1 MRKHGIFCLLA
12 AICLLLAACG
22 EKPEEPDAAPLLAGA
37 YTAVW
42 TGVDGGMEF
51 FVDGCISGE
60 AAYVFGTQKN
70 ADAFLRLPLA
80 GGAAQPLPEYQP
92 GGAEGSYT
100 SRTGI
105 RPGEDGTLWVL
116 ERCVFIQGDKTI
128 YLLRQL
134 DEEGKELRRISS
146 EGWGLGSITIYDMLL
161 DGSGD
166 IYAATNKGVT
176 VLDGKGQARF
186 SLEMEVDLGG
196 LDLIRLGDGRVGVPE
211 WTRDVSGKTVSRLRT
226 IDKDGKGWGEDYPL
240 PMDHYGRGVFEGD
253 GNILFYYLNGESL
266 YAWQTGAEAGEPV
279 LNWLAAGVAGE
290 QVRSVSR
297 LPDGRLAA
305 VARGS
310 NMSDVGF
317 YLLTPVEEGAL
328 PERTVLTYATVNM
341 TTDERT
347 AILAFNNANPDYY
360 IEVTDYAQFNTSEDW
375 SAGRTRLITEVLAG
389 NVPDLLNVGQLGTSR
404 WGAMGLLEDLWPY
417 IDNDPELN
425 REDLMERV
433 FQALETDGKLYQVG
447 STFRIMT
454 LTGASSVVGEDMTWT
469 PADFWDAL
477 ASMPEGAIPLV
488 NSGSKDRMLKELLN
502 LGGDRFVD
510 WDEGTCHFDSEE
522 FKDLLT
528 FCNSFPNQDA
538 LRDAADITG
547 MVSGMQ
553 MLCEWQLTDFYAV
566 QKMAFLFGGAV
577 TFVGY
582 PNEWG
587 EVGSAFYLPRS
598 YAISS
603 ASAHKD
609 GAWAFLRTLLLPNT
623 SANVFREF
631 PTNKADFQQLA
642 EQMMK
647 PEQVDASGREIP
659 TNGFY
664 FGEVDGMEL
673 HCTYHAVTQEE
684 YDQMMALYNAIDRI
698 YAWNDEINE
707 IAVSAAGAYFAGD
720 KTLDEAA
727 ELIQNRASLYV
738 SEQK

>member
-1 MRKHGIFCLLA
+1 MRKHGIFWLLA
-12 AICLLLAACG
+12 AVCLLLAACG
-22 EKPEEPDAAPLLAGA
+22 EKPEEPDAASQFAGA
-37 YTAVW
+37 YTAAW

-70 ADAFLRLPLA
+70 ADGFLRLPLA

-92 GGAEGSYT
+92 GGAEDAIT
-100 SRTGI
+100 FLNCI
-105 RPGEDGTLWVL
+105 RPGEDGTLWVK
-116 ERCVFIQGDKTI
+116 EQCSFIQGDKTI

-146 EGWGLGSITIYDMLL
+146 EGWGLGSITVYDMLL
-161 DGSGD
+161 DDSGD
-166 IYAATNKGVT
+166 IYAATDKGVT

-240 PMDHYGRGVFEGD
+240 PLDNFGMGVFEGEGD
-253 GNILFYYLNGESL
+253 ILFYYLNGESL
-266 YAWQTGAEAGEPV
+266 YVWRAGAEAGEPV
-279 LNWLAAGVAGE
+279 LDWLAAGVAGE
-290 QVRSVSR
+290 QVRGVSR

-305 VARGS
+305 IARRS
-310 NMSDVGF
+310 DLSDVGF
-317 YLLTPVEEGAL
+317 YLLTPADEGEL
-328 PERTVLTYATVNM
+328 PERTALTYATMDMVS
-341 TTDERT
+341 DERT
-347 AILAFNNANPDYY
+347 AILAFNNTNPDYY
-360 IEVTDYAQFNTSEDW
+360 IEVTDYAQFNTSEDR
-375 SAGRTRLITEVLAG
+375 SAGRTRLVTEVLAG
-389 NVPDLLNVGQLGTSR
+389 NAPDIINVGRLDTGR
-404 WGAMGLLEDLWPY
+404 WGAIGLLEDLWPY
-417 IDNDPELN
+417 IDNDPELS

-447 STFRIMT
+447 SSFRIMT
-454 LTGASSVVGEDMTWT
+454 LTGAKSVVGEDMTWT
-469 PADFWDAL
+469 PADFWAAL
-477 ASMPEGAIPLV
+477 ASMPDGAIPLV
-488 NSGSKDRMLKELLN
+488 NSGSKDRMLRELLC

-510 WDEGTCHFDSEE
+510 WEAGTCRFDSEE
-522 FKDLLT
+522 FKDLLA
-528 FCNSFPNQDA
+528 FCNSFPSQDE
-538 LRDAADITG
+538 LRDG
-547 MVSGMQ
+547 VSVAGLAGGTQ

-566 QKMAFLFGGAV
+566 QDMAFLFGGEV

-582 PNEWG
+582 PNEWD
-587 EVGSAFYLPRS
+587 EVGSAFFLPSS
-598 YAISS
+598 YAVSS

-609 GAWAFLRTLLLPNT
+609 GAWAFLRTLLLPGAP
-623 SANVFREF
+623 ANMFREF

-642 EQMMK
+642 EQVMT

-659 TNGFY
+659 TTGRY
-664 FGEVDGMEL
+664 YGELDGMEL
-673 HCTYHAVTQEE
+673 HCTYHAVTPEE
-684 YDQMMALYNAIDRI
+684 YGQIMDLYNAIDQV
-698 YAWNDEINE
+698 YAGDNEINE

-738 SEQK
+738 NEQK